1 MAPEWGV
8 AGDCVVNRRVLRI
21 LILAGLLGVVPLVSG
36 CTKAPAGPSTFAD
49 YSQTDLRVGTGP
61 GAVAN
66 NVLTLRYTAWFYDP
80 SSTDGKGALFESSAG
95 GAPFQFVL
103 GVGQVITGWE
113 RGLVGMQAGGLR
125 RLVIPPSLAYGPT
138 RNRVVP
144 PNTTL
149 VFEIEL
155 LKIGTTVTP

>member
-1 MAPEWGV
+1 
-8 AGDCVVNRRVLRI
+8 VVNRPGVLRI
-21 LILAGLLGVVPLVSG
+21 LILAWLLGVVPLVSG
-36 CTKAPAGPSTFAD
+36 CTNAPAGPSTFAE

-66 NVLTLRYTAWFYDP
+66 NVLTVSYSAWFYDP
-80 SSTDGKGALFESSAG
+80 SATDGKGALFESSAG
-95 GAPFQFVL
+95 GAPFQFYL
-103 GVGQVITGWE
+103 GLGQVITGWE

-125 RLVIPPSLAYGPT
+125 RLVVPPSLAYGQI

-155 LKIGTTVTP
+155 LKISTTVTQ

>member
-1 MAPEWGV
+1 M
-8 AGDCVVNRRVLRI
+8 VNRRVLRI
-21 LILAGLLGVVPLVSG
+21 LILAWLLGVVPLVSG

-66 NVLTLRYTAWFYDP
+66 NVLTRPLHRLVLRP
-80 SSTDGKGALFESSAG
+80 LEHRRQGGLFESSAG